1 MTGIFA
7 TIINGFLLLT
17 NFEESLLLTN
27 FEESPIV
34 YVPKDTFAQNF
45 LTELN

>member
-17 NFEESLLLTN
+17 NFEES
-27 FEESPIV
+27 PIV
-34 YVPKDTFAQNF
+34 YVPKHTFASKLLDRVELF
-45 LTELN
+45 LNVN